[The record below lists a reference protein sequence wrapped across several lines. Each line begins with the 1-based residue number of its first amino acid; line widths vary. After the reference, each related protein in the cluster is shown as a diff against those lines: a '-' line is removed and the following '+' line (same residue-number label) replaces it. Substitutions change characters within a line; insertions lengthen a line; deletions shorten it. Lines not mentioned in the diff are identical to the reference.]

1 MATKIC
7 SNTKTFGGKIWK
19 NLHSV
24 SPYNIF
30 NKKFKI
36 ASLEFFRQKNVHIT
50 LCKSKKISNSL
61 SFQIFLI
68 TLHNFSSL
76 RFKVQF
82 FNQRSFS
89 LSRFG
94 LKNFLHKMIWT
105 DFHATNTQHGKLC
118 HVAEKKDLFQPF
130 NTVLSVAQDELN
142 ENWSEFSTVWYS
154 FRWQGFRLSWL
165 HISFDVTLK
174 RF

>member
-1 MATKIC
+1 MFKYILRLLAGKFGRIC
-7 SNTKTFGGKIWK
+7 TAFPLTTF
-19 NLHSV
+19 ST
-24 SPYNIF
+24 
-30 NKKFKI
+30 KKFKI

-50 LCKSKKISNSL
+50 LCKSKKISISL

-105 DFHATNTQHGKLC
+105 DFYTTITQYGKLNKISKAC
-118 HVAEKKDLFQPF
+118 LVAEKKDLFQPF
-130 NTVLSVAQDELN
+130 NT
-142 ENWSEFSTVWYS
+142 F
-154 FRWQGFRLSWL
+154 
-165 HISFDVTLK
+165 
-174 RF
+174 